1 MSLLRKSLTIVAALL
16 AVAALVAVILYRR
29 LPSARPRPRAAAV
42 PAEEQARTIAALA
55 PPKRARPVIAVIGD
69 NPGAETTDYLV
80 PFAVLTQ
87 SGIADV
93 QALATGPGP
102 LQLKPALTIEPHA
115 TTAEFDARLPAGAD
129 YVIVPAH
136 PSEAPAV
143 VAWIRSQRAKGAT
156 IVGVCAG
163 AMVLAAAGLLDGHK
177 ATTHWYYLDDLRR
190 AHPTMRWGRDR
201 RYVADRGVVTTT
213 GISASIPISL
223 ALVEAI
229 AGRERAAAVARDL
242 GVSSWGASHD
252 SAAFGLDRRAVV
264 TVTGNTLAF
273 WRHET
278 LMLPVAPGVDEIAL
292 AFTADAFS
300 RTYRSR
306 ALTVASDR
314 SPLATRRG
322 LKLIPDQASSG
333 TPPDLRPVPSEHPA
347 RAVDT
352 ALEAI
357 SARYGSPTADFVAV
371 QLEYPG
377 RANERR

>member
-16 AVAALVAVILYRR
+16 AVAALVAAILYRR
-29 LPSARPRPRAAAV
+29 LPGSLPRPRAAAV
-42 PAEEQARTIAALA
+42 PAEEQTRTIAALA

-69 NPGAETTDYLV
+69 NAGAETTDYLV

-87 SGIADV
+87 SGVADV

-102 LQLKPALTIEPHA
+102 LTLKPALTIEPQA
-115 TTAEFDARLPAGAD
+115 TIADFDARLPDGAD

-156 IVGVCAG
+156 IVAVCAG
-163 AMVLAAAGLLDGHK
+163 AMVLAAAGLLDGHE
-177 ATTHWYYLDDLRR
+177 ATTHWYYLDGLRER
-190 AHPTMRWGRDR
+190 HPTTRWVRDR
-201 RYVADRGVVTTT
+201 RYVADRGIVTTT
-213 GISASIPISL
+213 GISASIPVSL

-229 AGRERAAAVARDL
+229 AGRERAAALARDL

-264 TVTGNTLAF
+264 TVAANRLAF

-278 LMLPVAPGVDEIAL
+278 LTLPVAPGVDEIAL

-314 SPLATRRG
+314 SPLPTRRG
-322 LKLIPDQASSG
+322 LKLIPDRAASG
-333 TPPDLRPVPSEHPA
+333 TSTDLPPVATDHPA
-347 RAVDT
+347 RALDT

-357 SARYGSPTADFVAV
+357 STRYGSPTADFVAV

-377 RANERR
+377 RSARR